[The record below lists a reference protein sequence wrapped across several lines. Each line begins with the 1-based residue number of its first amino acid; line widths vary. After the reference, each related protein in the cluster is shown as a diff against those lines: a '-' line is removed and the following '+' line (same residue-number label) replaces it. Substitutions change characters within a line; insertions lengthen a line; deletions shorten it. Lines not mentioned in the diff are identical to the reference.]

1 MIYNK
6 KIFEGLEY
14 LFTVPNNFDE
24 NKKYP
29 IIFLLH
35 GAGTR
40 NTAYE
45 NLKNYLI
52 YPTID
57 KYGFE
62 FIVVTPLCRKETWFD
77 HFETL
82 TRLVDYIS
90 KHKNTDASR
99 MYVTGNS
106 MGGYGTWQ
114 LAMSI
119 PEYFAA
125 IVPICGGGMY
135 WDTMRLTEMG
145 VWAFHGALD
154 ITVRPEESQ
163 KMVDGINKRGG
174 NAKLTIYPDREHD
187 SWTPTYSNPEVYEW
201 LLSHK
206 KKDKVASEDYG
217 DQKAFG

>member
-1 MIYNK
+1 MIYNE

-29 IIFLLH
+29 VIFLLH

-40 NTAYE
+40 NTSYE
-45 NLKNYLI
+45 NLKNYLV

-62 FIVVTPLCRKETWFD
+62 FIVVTPLCRKEAWFD

-82 TRLVDYIS
+82 IRLVDYIS
-90 KHKNTDASR
+90 KHENVDAAR

-106 MGGYGTWQ
+106 MGGYATWQ

-125 IVPICGGGMY
+125 IVPVCGGGMY

-187 SWTPTYSNPEVYEW
+187 SWTPTYSNPEVYKW
-201 LLSHK
+201 LLTHRK
-206 KKDKVASEDYG
+206 RDKVASEDYN